1 MTTKK
6 IEHAAPKGE
15 LLTLDKVA
23 AWVQDAMR
31 SGATGAEIVG
41 ATISFGGKLQKI
53 RIEVEA
59 PNLNDEPATPYGQDG
74 ER

>member
-6 IEHAAPKGE
+6 IEHAALKGE
-15 LLTLDKVA
+15 LLTLGEVA

-31 SGATGAEIVG
+31 AGASGGEIVG

-53 RIEVEA
+53 RIEVDADAKA
-59 PNLNDEPATPYGQDG
+59 PVEGSAP
-74 ER
+74 